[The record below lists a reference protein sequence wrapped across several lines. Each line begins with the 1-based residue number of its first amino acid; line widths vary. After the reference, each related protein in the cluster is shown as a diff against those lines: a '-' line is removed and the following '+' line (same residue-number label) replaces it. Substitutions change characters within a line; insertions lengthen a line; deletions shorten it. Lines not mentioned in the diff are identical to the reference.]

1 MPHPLILASGSAYR
15 QALLARIGLPFE
27 VVVAGIDES
36 GRPGEAPAELVR
48 RLAQD
53 KASAVAMQRPEACII
68 GSDQLAVCGKRILGK
83 PGSEARCVEQLL
95 SCSERVVEFLT
106 AVVLISPATGAAA
119 LHIDAT
125 QVHFRRL
132 GRAEVERYVAL
143 ERPLD
148 CAGGFKC
155 EGLGIVLFESIRSQ
169 DPTALIGLPMIWL
182 AGALREAGF
191 DPLATP

>member
-1 MPHPLILASGSAYR
+1 MTHPLILASGSTYR
-15 QALLARIGLPFE
+15 QALLARLGLPFE

-36 GRPGEAPAELVR
+36 GRPGEPPAELVR
-48 RLAQD
+48 RLAHE
-53 KASAVAMQRPEACII
+53 KASAVASQRPEACII
-68 GSDQLAVCGKRILGK
+68 GSDQLAVCGDQVLGK
-83 PGSEARCVEQLL
+83 PGSAERCVEQLL
-95 SCSERVVEFLT
+95 SCSGRVVEFLT
-106 AVVLISPATGAAA
+106 AVALIPPATGAAA
-119 LHIDAT
+119 LHLDST

-132 GRAEVERYVAL
+132 RRAEVERYVAL

-155 EGLGIVLFESIRSQ
+155 EGLGIALFESIQSN

-191 DPLATP
+191 DPLAAP